1 MLIKVKTP
9 NSNQETLEIEV
20 SDTDNFLT
28 VKQKII
34 QKWHHADI
42 DTIKVI
48 FAGALIKNDKL
59 VKDLNLENNS
69 TIFCVIPKKKEITN
83 NSQQSEITNNLQ
95 QSVITNNL
103 QPNSDQQQTEIPSNI
118 PDFNMDLYNQVLQ
131 NPQMMQMMQQ
141 MMQDPNLRNQAIS
154 NYLQSMG
161 LQNNSEMQEM
171 MSQMMNSFYS
181 NPESMQMVN
190 NFFQMPNQTQNQG
203 SEEEYK
209 EQLEILNGLGFTN
222 LNQNIQVLKM
232 CNGNIDQAADILFSS
247 FDG

>member
-83 NSQQSEITNNLQ
+83 NLQQSEITNNLQ
-95 QSVITNNL
+95 QSEITNNL
-103 QPNSDQQQTEIPSNI
+103 QQAAIPNNI
-118 PDFNMDLYNQVLQ
+118 SDFNMDLYNQVLQ

-161 LQNNSEMQEM
+161 LQNNNEMQEM

-190 NFFQMPNQTQNQG
+190 NFFQVPNQTQTQN
-203 SEEEYK
+203 SNEEYE